1 LAHTLKLPNMSNI
14 NLDGGEVSI
23 IRTLG
28 FGGAPMMGRDLKSR
42 MSGMEDAELYD
53 ILQTL
58 IAVGYV
64 CANRDLSR
72 VEDIDRA
79 TFFTNP
85 GYAKELKEALDP
97 RAKEPPTRRVRRQ

>member
-1 LAHTLKLPNMSNI
+1 MSNI
-14 NLDGGEVSI
+14 NLDGGETSI

-28 FGGAPMMGRDLKSR
+28 FGGAPIMGRDLKSR
-42 MSGMEDAELYD
+42 VGGIEDAELLD
-53 ILQTL
+53 LLQTL
-58 IAVGYV
+58 IAIGYV
-64 CANRDLSR
+64 CASRDLSR
-72 VEDIDRA
+72 VEDLDRT

>member
-1 LAHTLKLPNMSNI
+1 MSNI
-14 NLDGGEVSI
+14 NLDGGETSL

-28 FGGAPMMGRDLKSR
+28 FGGAAMMGRDLKSR
-42 MSGMEDAELYD
+42 MAGMGDAELFD
-53 ILQTL
+53 MLQTL
-58 IAVGYV
+58 IALGYV

-72 VEDIDRA
+72 AEDVDRT

>member
-1 LAHTLKLPNMSNI
+1 MSNI
-14 NLDGGEVSI
+14 NLDGGETSV

-28 FGGAPMMGRDLKSR
+28 FGGSPLMGRDLKSR
-42 MSGMEDAELYD
+42 VGGMGDAELFE

-58 IAVGYV
+58 IAIGYV

-72 VEDIDRA
+72 VEDLDRA

-85 GYAKELKEALDP
+85 GYSKELKEALDP

>member
-1 LAHTLKLPNMSNI
+1 MSNI